1 MGAYLHNRLLKVL
14 GAGQLHRWLMSLMT
28 LFTLLSLAQR
38 ETFVVSLYLLPG
50 AWSTGLT
57 VEKPVSLKI
66 QGAGSPTYLTP
77 IDKLYK
83 PAPTPPTHSDS
94 AKGRIACFLRKGD
107 IIYNYDKLIISV
119 V

>member
-14 GAGQLHRWLMSLMT
+14 GARQLHRLLMSLMT

-38 ETFVVSLYLLPG
+38 ETFVVSLYLLGG

-66 QGAGSPTYLTP
+66 QGAGSPEGFLPTNNLN
-77 IDKLYK
+77 K
-83 PAPTPPTHSDS
+83 PAPPQ
-94 AKGRIACFLRKGD
+94 GLNEI
-107 IIYNYDKLIISV
+107 N
-119 V
+119 